1 MYLFSRRIKFY
12 TFFTFKLNLSDENK
26 IKIDTQNVID
36 KRDLKLF
43 LQELYDLLILTRPK
57 NLPKADQP
65 VEIDNKEKVTTNKVS
80 PKSNK
85 NQQNQEHFLKKD
97 KENIFKS
104 IEEKLFAAFSNFC
117 DPFWANLLLIENSK
131 DYQYNKYYTLACL
144 IAKSFEK
151 WVSLPTNNHIVL
163 NYKFT
168 NDLKI
173 SAFIIACKHHLL
185 LIESIAKAYS
195 LTKDNDFLLP
205 YLRVKTKW
213 LDYKDKAVLISS
225 IMMHDF
231 FNFEEVNRLNSLRT
245 VKIYRKHLLKPCL
258 TARIR
263 F

>member
-1 MYLFSRRIKFY
+1 
-12 TFFTFKLNLSDENK
+12 
-26 IKIDTQNVID
+26 
-36 KRDLKLF
+36 LF

-57 NLPKADQP
+57 NLQNVDKP
-65 VEIDNKEKVTTNKVS
+65 VEIDNKEKVATNKAS

-144 IAKSFEK
+144 ISKSFEK
-151 WVSLPTNNHIVL
+151 WVSLPANNQLIS
-163 NYKFT
+163 NYKST

-185 LIESIAKAYS
+185 LVDSIAKAYS

-213 LDYKDKAVLISS
+213 LDYKDKAILISS

-231 FNFEEVNRLNSLRT
+231 FNFEEVNKLFICIYLIHCIRSTFVSFTLFSLTFTMYILLKFTILNFVFNGTLR
-245 VKIYRKHLLKPCL
+245 IHLL
-258 TARIR
+258 I
-263 F
+263 FF